1 MTNPETICECGHTW
15 KIHHKIDFATK
26 DYGEVMG
33 CLHEQTKNEVDVGI
47 GDLCPCEKFIK
58 GMEYEEKMSK
68 IKFETTDQISLS
80 RNDIIYI
87 AKENNLQLTEDQ
99 IDQVLTQSI
108 KDLNSE
114 VEKISDQWNEFVI
127 KAIENKLRI
136 EVEN

>member
-1 MTNPETICECGHTW
+1 MTNEKTICECGHTW
-15 KIHHKIDFATK
+15 EIHHKIDWQTK
-26 DYGEVMG
+26 DDGEVMG
-33 CLHEQTKNEVDVGI
+33 CLHPDQD

-58 GMEYEEKMSK
+58 AELKSMEYEEKMSK

-114 VEKISDQWNEFVI
+114 VEKISDKWNEFVI
-127 KAIENKLRI
+127 KAIEEKLRI
-136 EVEN
+136 EVVN